1 MMIFLSYQ
9 GTHSDDDSGPL
20 NETDWV
26 LGCPRL
32 ASPEGPRAA
41 FHSGG
46 PCAPVAPGVHR
57 PPSPNTASSVL
68 TRIGPKSTL
77 SLKNT
82 LPSSM
87 YWAAWSELQGRL
99 TSMDLRR
106 HHAVCA
112 AM

>member
-1 MMIFLSYQ
+1 MVIFLSYQ

-41 FHSGG
+41 LHSGG

-77 SLKNT
+77 SLKT
-82 LPSSM
+82 HSPPQCIGLLGRSSK
-87 YWAAWSELQGRL
+87 G
-99 TSMDLRR
+99 D
-106 HHAVCA
+106 
-112 AM
+112 